1 VESSIDRSRKRMGVS
16 TLDMVQFHWWDYRD
30 VHYFDSMKLL
40 YTLKLEGKI
49 KELGLTNFD
58 TLHMAKLYE
67 ECAIPIV
74 SNQVKFHL
82 SSALYDS
89 ISIHVHV
96 LIQCAH
102 YYLQKHQRSCPL
114 ILVVPLLRVSRL
126 TIKP

>member
-1 VESSIDRSRKRMGVS
+1 
-16 TLDMVQFHWWDYRD
+16 MVTWCIVVVDYRWDYRD
-30 VHYFDSMKLL
+30 VHYLDSMKLL

-82 SSALYDS
+82 SSALYGYFYP
-89 ISIHVHV
+89 
-96 LIQCAH
+96 C
-102 YYLQKHQRSCPL
+102 SCFDTLCTLLSPKARK
-114 ILVVPLLRVSRL
+114 ILSLNLSASFGSL
-126 TIKP
+126 KADHKALAFLGFGQF

>member
-1 VESSIDRSRKRMGVS
+1 
-16 TLDMVQFHWWDYRD
+16 MVTWCIVVVDYRWDYRD
-30 VHYFDSMKLL
+30 VHYLDSMKLL

-114 ILVVPLLRVSRL
+114 ILVPLLRVSRL